1 MGYLHI
7 DNLYKNQAILMFK
20 ECYAMEKIHGTSAHV
35 SWRAVDEHVG
45 FFSGGEKHENFV
57 ALFSEEKLRS
67 LFRALGH
74 EKLII
79 YGEAYGGKCQGM
91 SKTYG
96 KELRFVA
103 FDVLHNERWFDVPT
117 AAAICDNLGIEFVN
131 YSRVP
136 TDLPSLDAER
146 DKPSTQ
152 SRRNGIEGPC
162 ISEGVVLRP
171 IYEFTDHRG
180 NRIIS
185 KHKREEFRERKS
197 IPNVDPA
204 MRELMEKADE
214 IAEEWVTEMRMNHV
228 LDKLMLE
235 NDFKNI
241 PAVIAAMQ
249 EDVTR
254 EAEGEIVDNKA
265 VRKAIGAATVKMYK
279 KRCKAFCVEVS
290 P

>member
-1 MGYLHI
+1 MGYQHI
-7 DNLYKNQAILMFK
+7 DNLYKNQNILMFR

-35 SWRAVDEHVG
+35 SWNDGKVG
-45 FFSGGEKHENFV
+45 FFSGGEKYENFV
-57 ALFSEEKLRS
+57 KLFDSDKLAE
-67 LFRALGH
+67 LFTGLGH
-74 EKLII
+74 QKLIV

-91 SKTYG
+91 SATYG

-117 AAAICDNLGIEFVN
+117 AEAICTALGIEFVH
-131 YSRVP
+131 YVKTS
-136 TDLPSLDAER
+136 TDLPALDAER

-152 SRRNGIEGPC
+152 AQRNGITGPC

-185 KHKREEFRERKS
+185 KHKRAEFRERKS
-197 IPNVDPA
+197 IPNVDPT
-204 MRELMEKADE
+204 MRDLMEKADE

-228 LDKLMLE
+228 LDKLGLE

-254 EAEGEIVDNKA
+254 EALGEIVDNKA
-265 VRKAIGAATVKMYK
+265 VRKAIGSATVKMYK
-279 KRCKAFCVEVS
+279 KRCSFVS
-290 P
+290 I

>member
-1 MGYLHI
+1 MGYQHI
-7 DNLYKNQAILMFK
+7 DNLYKNQNILMFR

-35 SWRAVDEHVG
+35 SWNDGKVG
-45 FFSGGEKHENFV
+45 FFSGGEKYENFIK
-57 ALFSEEKLRS
+57 LFDADRLAE
-67 LFRALGH
+67 LFLALGH
-74 EKLII
+74 QKLIV

-91 SKTYG
+91 SAAYG

-117 AAAICDNLGIEFVN
+117 AEAICTALGIEFVS
-131 YSRVP
+131 YARCS
-136 TDLPSLDAER
+136 TDLLELDIQR
-146 DKPSTQ
+146 DAPSTQ
-152 SRRNGIEGPC
+152 AQRNGIAGLC

-185 KHKREEFRERKS
+185 KHKRPEFRERKS
-197 IPNVDPA
+197 IPNVDPT
-204 MRELMEKADE
+204 MRDLMEKADE
-214 IAEEWVTEMRMNHV
+214 IAEEWATEMRMNHV
-228 LDKLMLE
+228 LDKLGLE

-254 EAEGEIVDNKA
+254 EAMGEIVDNKA
-265 VRKAIGAATVKMYK
+265 VRKAIGSATVKMYK
-279 KRCKAFCVEVS
+279 KRCSFVS
-290 P
+290 I